1 MYYPVELPF
10 QVHKTTRA
18 KIAQG
23 SHEQKLSQAHHFSR
37 QRCPAVA
44 ISKAESAKP
53 EWIVSQKRF

>member
-18 KIAQG
+18 ETAQG

-37 QRCPAVA
+37 QHCSAVA
-44 ISKAESAKP
+44 ISKAESAKR
-53 EWIVSQKRF
+53 EWTVS